1 MAFALVAGLFSAVGA
16 FAQGSA
22 EAQGYKAQQTALN
35 YQADVERENARMAGQ
50 QASAEEERVR
60 REGRQV
66 LGAQRAA
73 MGESGTTVAFGSN
86 LDIQRQ
92 STTMVELDALNV
104 QYAGN
109 VERIGLLNQEKATRF
124 NAKVAG
130 NNAKTAN
137 RMRWVSAL
145 GSGLSAYGGAGG
157 KSYMG
162 KQKGKG

>member
-1 MAFALVAGLFSAVGA
+1 MAFALVAGIISAVGA

-22 EAQGYKAQQTALN
+22 QAQQYKAEQRAYN
-35 YQADVERENARMAGQ
+35 YQADVEAQNARMVGQ
-50 QASAEEERVR
+50 QTSAAEEQSR
-60 REGRQV
+60 RESRQV

-92 STTMVELDALNV
+92 SITNAELDALNI
-104 QYAGN
+104 QYEGN
-109 VERIGLLNQEKATRF
+109 VNRLGLLNQEKASRF

-130 NNAKTAN
+130 NNAKSAN
-137 RMRWVSAL
+137 RMRWLSAA

-157 KSYMG
+157 KLYMG
-162 KQKGKG
+162 AQAGRG